1 MSAVEVY
8 QEAARRG
15 LTLTPKGSD
24 HLAVIPARLCSPE
37 FANTLRAHKAGLL
50 ALLLNRET
58 RRRTA
63 EIVRPD
69 RPLTERERALLIR
82 FCGND
87 NNPVIITA
95 LNLFNGT
102 IVG

>member
-1 MSAVEVY
+1 MSVVEVY

-15 LTLTPKGSD
+15 LTLKPMGPDK
-24 HLAVIPARLCSPE
+24 LAVIPGRFCSPE

-50 ALLLNRET
+50 ALLTEPET
-58 RRRTA
+58 TRIP
-63 EIVRPD
+63 EIVGPD
-69 RPLTERERALLIR
+69 RPLTERELWLLQRA
-82 FCGND
+82 GAEND
-87 NNPVIITA
+87 QIIIMA